1 MPRYTVD
8 FSPEVDQR
16 LEELR
21 APGQTKAQVIRR
33 ALSLLSFVVDEAK
46 NGGALVVENPRR
58 HSKHEVVLL

>member
-21 APGQTKAQVIRR
+21 APDQTKAQVIRR
-33 ALSLLSFVVDEAK
+33 ALVLLSFVVDEIR
-46 NGGALVVENPRR
+46 GGGRLIIENPK
-58 HSKHEVVLL
+58 KHTPKEVVIL